1 MFRASLFMLATCLSV
16 SVAAKP
22 VPPTI
27 EQLAAFPKMSNFS
40 VSVDGKH
47 VVALEARGEDRI
59 ILVWN
64 ADDLSAAPTTIGSS
78 QMKIQSVRF
87 LKNDLLAVTLWQP
100 YDARFESVTKTF
112 ISKLFITDLK
122 GKKWQEPLPLPTA
135 KTESEE
141 SAQAATSPT
150 VLDTLPDDPDYIL
163 VVNNVGASSGDVF
176 KVNVRTNRAERIQR
190 SEQSVSGYITAP
202 SGELAA
208 RTKLDTDNT
217 GAYISTQLKN
227 ASGGWEEHFKSYVK
241 DRDVVNVVGFTTDP
255 NIAIV
260 QSNIGQDRNFLYE
273 YDIAQKKPLETLFK
287 HRYFEAESIIT
298 WPFASSDIA
307 KKGEIIALTYDGP
320 NGGDTEWV
328 NPTMKALDDGI
339 AKALGIVKKPLRVV
353 DLASGESANI
363 LYNTDTSYSITS
375 ITPDLNSV
383 IVRADGSNSPPA
395 YYMLRNGKLTL
406 LAKSYADIDP
416 KSLGKTE
423 LIYYKARDGLDVP
436 AYLTKPNEEMCGK
449 GPWPSVVHPHGGPW
463 ARDHG
468 GFDGSMW
475 VPLLSS
481 RCRAVL
487 QPQYRGSQGW
497 GRKLW
502 KAGDAEWGQKMQDDK
517 DDGAQYL
524 IDQNIA
530 QKDHIAMFGFS
541 YGGYA
546 AFAAAVRPNGYY
558 KCAIAGAGVSD
569 IKKIWAK
576 FYTNP
581 FFRDAQA
588 PTVNGLNPLDKAD
601 QISIP
606 LMVYHGVRDQ
616 TVPIE
621 QSRWFVSK
629 AKKAGRDVT
638 YHELSD
644 YAHGP
649 AWTRKIMGDQLGFI
663 DDYLNKGCSGGL

>member
-1 MFRASLFMLATCLSV
+1 MFRASLFMLATCLSA
-16 SVAAKP
+16 SVVAKP
-22 VPPTI
+22 VAPTI

-47 VVALEARGEDRI
+47 VVALEARGEDRV

-64 ADDLSAAPTTIGSS
+64 ADDLSATPTTIGSS

-122 GKKWQEPLPLPTA
+122 GKKWQEPLPLPSA
-135 KTESEE
+135 KTENEE
-141 SAQAATSPT
+141 NAQAATSPT

-176 KVNVRTNRAERIQR
+176 KVNVRNNRAERIQR

-208 RTKLDTDNT
+208 RTKLDTDNA

-227 ASGGWEEHFKSYVK
+227 ASGGWEEHFRSYVK

-273 YDIAQKKPLETLFK
+273 YDIAQKKPLEILFK
-287 HRYFEAESIIT
+287 HRYFEAESVIT
-298 WPFASSDIA
+298 WPFANSNIA

-339 AKALGIVKKPLRVV
+339 ANALGIVKKPLRVV

-383 IVRADGSNSPPA
+383 IVRVDGSNSPPA
-395 YYMLRNGKLTL
+395 YYMLRSGKLTL
-406 LAKSYADIDP
+406 LTKSYADIDP

-530 QKDHIAMFGFS
+530 QKGRIAMFGFS

-663 DDYLNKGCSGGL
+663 DDYLNNGCAGGL